1 MIIKQLIE
9 EIGPFRES
17 IYESFEYRADA
28 LLDLLDALSSNSKAS
43 SVVELSLNPLFRRN
57 YSSLHKAI
65 DDFSASS
72 TQADEKQQR
81 LKLEAQHLEI
91 IAQHIPALKKRRFH
105 LLATDITPQPRPF
118 AVCLKDRKVVYAPN
132 PAPGNRPIAIGHEFS
147 HLVYLPE
154 RVEPTSAPWVIPLS
168 VRRVSSKENGIDV
181 AVEQLAQLMKN
192 PALDFAS
199 ELTVHVS
206 DGLYSVVQYIR
217 QAKEYLNLV
226 FVARMRSNRSLYF
239 QPPALTL
246 QRKSKGHPRWYGKK
260 LKLKNTGH
268 HKPDERVLTTYTT
281 SRGRTFSVSIK
292 AFHNLLMKGKKDSPM
307 HDFPLTLIRI
317 EALKPNGKPIYR
329 RPLFLIVA
337 GNRREE
343 LSLFEIW
350 LAYTQRYDIEHYFR
364 FGKQQLLLTC
374 YQTPDIEHE
383 ENWWQLCKLAY
394 VQLYLAAPLAQRLP
408 RPWDS
413 KKLPTPP
420 TLLSPTAVQRDFTRI
435 IREIGTPALAP
446 KLRGKSKGRSKGVSL
461 PNRRWRPIVFKSKK
475 EGFSRA
481 SRL

>member
-1 MIIKQLIE
+1 MIIKQLKE
-9 EIGPFRES
+9 EIRQYRES

-28 LLDLLDALSSNSKAS
+28 LLDLLDSLSSNSLAT

-65 DDFSASS
+65 NDFSVSS
-72 TQADEKQQR
+72 TGLDEKQQR
-81 LKLEAQHLEI
+81 LKLEAEHLEI
-91 IAQHIPALKKRRFH
+91 IARHIPQLQKRRFH
-105 LLATDITPQPRPF
+105 LLATDITPQPRRF

-154 RVEPTSAPWVIPLS
+154 KAEAGSSPWVIPLS
-168 VRRVSSKENGIDV
+168 VHRVSSKENGIDV
-181 AVEQLAQLMKN
+181 AAEQLALIMNN
-192 PALDFAS
+192 PAIDFACK
-199 ELTVHVS
+199 LTVHLS
-206 DGLYSVVQYIR
+206 DGFYSIAQYLK

-226 FVARMRSNRSLYF
+226 FIARMRSNRSLYF
-239 QPPALTL
+239 QPPALEL
-246 QRKSKGHPRWYGKK
+246 QGSGHPRWYGDK
-260 LKLKNTGH
+260 LKLKNSGY
-268 HKPDERVLTTYTT
+268 HKPNETVITKYTS

-307 HDFPLTLIRI
+307 HDCPLTLLRI

-329 RPLFLIVA
+329 RPLYLIVA
-337 GNRREE
+337 GHRRGE
-343 LSLFEIW
+343 LSLLEIW
-350 LAYTQRYDIEHYFR
+350 LAYAQRYDIEHYFR

-374 YQTPDIEHE
+374 YQTPLLEHE

-394 VQLYLAAPLAQRLP
+394 IQLYLAAPLAQPLA
-408 RPWDS
+408 RPWLS
-413 KKLPTPP
+413 KKSPTSLA
-420 TLLSPTAVQRDFTRI
+420 LLSPTAVQRDFTRI
-435 IREIGTPALAP
+435 ILEIGTPALAP
-446 KLRGKSKGRSKGVSL
+446 KLRGKSKGRSKGLTL

-475 EGFSRA
+475 KSFSRA